1 MGLFENLVL
10 VFVAGLITALATGL
24 GAIPFFLVDDIS
36 DRWNV
41 ALWGLASGIMVS
53 ASVFGLILE
62 GLARGTIGQIVPGL
76 AVGVLLVIVAHR
88 VLSGA
93 EVDPGEYA
101 KADFSKLLL
110 ILGILTVHSF
120 PEGVAIGV
128 SFAELNF
135 AGVAGVQFLGFVVPL
150 LAVFMTVAISIHNI
164 PEGVA
169 ISIPLR
175 SMGVSEFRMV
185 WWAVFSSLPQPVG
198 AVLAFY
204 FVRIA
209 QQFLPFGYGFAAGAM
224 IYLVATEFIPE
235 ALEMGRGLP
244 GRGLRE
250 LVGGLLVGGVLMLPL
265 AFITG

>member
-1 MGLFENLVL
+1 MGLFENLLL

-24 GAIPFFLVDDIS
+24 GAVPFFLVSEIG

-62 GLARGTIGQIVPGL
+62 GLAQGTLAQIVPGL
-76 AVGVLLVIVAHR
+76 AVGVLLVIVSHR
-88 VLSGA
+88 IISGA
-93 EVDPGEYA
+93 EVDPGQYA
-101 KADFSKLLL
+101 DADFRKLVL

-135 AGVAGVQFLGFVVPL
+135 AGGVQFLGFVVPL
-150 LAVFMTVAISIHNI
+150 LGIFMTVAISIHNV
-164 PEGVA
+164 PEGIA

-185 WWAVFSSLPQPVG
+185 WWAVFSSLPQPIG

-209 QQFLPFGYGFAAGAM
+209 REFLPFGYGFAAGAM

-235 ALEMGRGLP
+235 ALEMGEGLP

-250 LVGGLLVGGVLMLPL
+250 LVGGLLVGGALMLPL
-265 AFITG
+265 AFVTS